1 MQLLLEDSSIQG
13 VTIFVRK
20 ELNLKNPKL
29 KQVIVDF
36 DKLDSYA
43 EHFKVD
49 QVFCCLGTTIKTA
62 GSQEAFLKVDYT
74 YVIESARIAKS
85 QATPAFSVV
94 SAMGANSKSGI
105 FYNRVK
111 GDMEEALQKIGFS
124 SLLIFRPSLLIGE
137 RKEVRTGEVI
147 GAAISNLFSFLFVSG
162 LKKYKPIQGS
172 LVAKSMLDHAKSKI
186 KGFQIIES
194 DEMNT

>member
-1 MQLLLEDSSIQG
+1 MLLEDSSIQG
-13 VTIFVRK
+13 ITIFIRK
-20 ELNLKNPKL
+20 ELNLKSPKL

-36 DKLDSYA
+36 EKLESYA

-62 GSQEAFLKVDYT
+62 GSQEAFLKVDFT

-85 QATPAFSVV
+85 QGATAFSVV

-137 RKEVRTGEVI
+137 RKEVRTGEII
-147 GAAISNLFSFLFVSG
+147 GAAISNLFSFVFVGG

-172 LVAKSMLDHAKSKI
+172 LVAKSMLAHAKQQKT
-186 KGFQIIES
+186 GLQIIES
-194 DEMNT
+194 DTMNS

>member
-1 MQLLLEDSSIQG
+1 
-13 VTIFVRK
+13 
-20 ELNLKNPKL
+20 
-29 KQVIVDF
+29 
-36 DKLDSYA
+36 
-43 EHFKVD
+43 
-49 QVFCCLGTTIKTA
+49 VFCCLGTTIKTA

-85 QATPAFSVV
+85 QGTPAFSVV

-172 LVAKSMLDHAKSKI
+172 LVAKSMLDHAKSRKT
-186 KGFQIIES
+186 GFLIIES

>member
-1 MQLLLEDSSIQG
+1 M
-13 VTIFVRK
+13 
-20 ELNLKNPKL
+20 
-29 KQVIVDF
+29 
-36 DKLDSYA
+36 
-43 EHFKVD
+43 
-49 QVFCCLGTTIKTA
+49 FCCLGTTIKTA

-85 QATPAFSVV
+85 QGATAFSVV

-137 RKEVRTGEVI
+137 RKEVRPGEVI

-172 LVAKSMLDHAKSKI
+172 LVAKSMLDHAKEQKT
-186 KGFQIIES
+186 GLQIIES
-194 DEMNT
+194 DKISI